1 MDSSSGVS
9 AASRMP
15 PSSRLLIPD
24 EYGSAESKILLTGP
38 RKGGKTSILRV
49 LLKKM
54 PAHETVYLEGTSGLK
69 IEKKSGNRLLPFRFA
84 EMGGSFHWEDK
95 ENEYDAVLF
104 GPSSKVDTVVIVLDA
119 SDEGVASSMSHSL
132 SLAKRVMLRSIKVN
146 PKINI
151 VVFLH
156 KYDRNYRYDDT
167 ASSSTGPAGGSGSG
181 GMTVRSDQKKTEF
194 VSQWKTQ
201 LLELVNCASVNLSIY
216 CTSIFDDS
224 LQDVFSSIV
233 QRSLLKDGRIENL
246 LDLLT
251 STGNFDKSYLIDKT
265 TRILLAT
272 DNSPD
277 PGTRPI
283 LSDVLDL
290 INNVTKVYA
299 SSAAT
304 TTSSSGGGG
313 KTEQIIGLSTG
324 QYIYLKMLD
333 DELGLVVLIRETHH
347 DRIHLLNR
355 NINTF
360 WEALQQVIQ

>member
-1 MDSSSGVS
+1 
-9 AASRMP
+9 
-15 PSSRLLIPD
+15 
-24 EYGSAESKILLTGP
+24 
-38 RKGGKTSILRV
+38 V

-54 PAHETVYLEGTSGLK
+54 PPHETVYVEATSGLK
-69 IEKKSGNRLLPFRFA
+69 VEATKSKNKLLPFRFA

-95 ENEYDAVLF
+95 ENDYDAVLF
-104 GPSSKVDTVVIVLDA
+104 GPAVDTVVIVLDA

-132 SLAKRVMLRSIKVN
+132 SLAKRVMLRSLKVN

-156 KYDRNYRYDDT
+156 KYDRNYRYDEAT
-167 ASSSTGPAGGSGSG
+167 TSTSSRA
-181 GMTVRSDQKKTEF
+181 DQKKTEF

-201 LLELVNCASVNLSIY
+201 LLELLASTIIPNVHNISLSIY

-224 LQDVFSSIV
+224 LQEVFSSIV
-233 QRSLLKDGRIENL
+233 QRSLLRDGRIENL

-251 STGNFDKSYLIDKT
+251 TTGNFDKSYLIDKT

-290 INNVTKVYA
+290 INNISKVYTPSA
-299 SSAAT
+299 SPALPGTGGAA
-304 TTSSSGGGG
+304 
-313 KTEQIIGLSTG
+313 QLIGLSTG
-324 QYIYLKMLD
+324 QYIYLRMLD
-333 DELGLVVLIRETHH
+333 EDLGLVVLIRETHH

-355 NINTF
+355 NIKTF
-360 WEALQQVIQ
+360 WEALQKII

>member
-1 MDSSSGVS
+1 MDAG
-9 AASRMP
+9 ASK
-15 PSSRLLIPD
+15 RLLIPD
-24 EYGSAESKILLTGP
+24 EFTSETGLGKILLTGP
-38 RKGGKTSILRV
+38 RKAGKSSILRV

-54 PAHETVYLEGTSGLK
+54 PAHETMYLEATSGLK
-69 IEKKSGNRLLPFRFA
+69 VEPSKSKNKLLPFRFA

-95 ENEYDAVLF
+95 ENDYDAVLF
-104 GPSSKVDTVVIVLDA
+104 GPAVDTVVIVLDA

-132 SLAKRVMLRSIKVN
+132 SLAKRVMLRSLKVN

-156 KYDRNYRYDDT
+156 KYDRNYRYDEAT
-167 ASSSTGPAGGSGSG
+167 SSSSRA
-181 GMTVRSDQKKTEF
+181 DQKKTEF

-201 LLELVNCASVNLSIY
+201 LLELLASSSTIPNVHNISLSIH

-224 LQDVFSSIV
+224 LQEVFSSIV
-233 QRSLLKDGRIENL
+233 QRSLLRDGRIENL

-290 INNVTKVYA
+290 INNVAKVYTPRPSA
-299 SSAAT
+299 SPMSPASPAASAGTA
-304 TTSSSGGGG
+304 
-313 KTEQIIGLSTG
+313 QLIGLSTG
-324 QYIYLKMLD
+324 QFIYLRMLD
-333 DELGLVVLIRETHH
+333 EDLGLVVLIRETHH

-355 NINTF
+355 NIKTF
-360 WEALQQVIQ
+360 WEALQKIM